1 MITDR
6 QTRLL
11 RQKRMEGKT
20 QETAA
25 AKAGMSVRS
34 ARKWQSGPLPSQ
46 AKPEHRWRTRPD
58 PFDGVWEDEIEPLL
72 RNDPTGKLKATTI
85 IDWLAEQHPGRF
97 SASQLRTL
105 QRRLQD
111 WRALHGPDRE
121 VYFPQVHPPGREAQ
135 FDFTHCG
142 ELKVTI
148 AGQSYPHLL
157 FQLILSHS
165 GWRYAEVA
173 AGETFL
179 ALQQGLQNALWT
191 LGGVPE
197 VVRSDNTSAAT
208 HELRSSRGR
217 ALNDNYAALLE
228 HYGLRSTRINPG
240 QSHENGIAEHAHY
253 RLKDAIDQ
261 ALMLRGSRDFHTT
274 DDYADFV
281 RQMVERRNR
290 LVEGKLEQEMPC
302 LGPLPPA
309 PVPEYANYQSKVRRW
324 CTIQVAGHSY
334 SVPSRLIG
342 KEVQI
347 RLYADWVEVYYKGH
361 LVERM
366 ERVRGEGEANVN
378 YRHVIGS
385 LVRKP
390 GAFAR
395 YRFREQLFPTM
406 HFRLTYDALREWR
419 GERADVEYVRILH
432 LAASTMA
439 ATVDSALSLLLEAG
453 ESFDYAEVR
462 DLAEPKVPEAPV
474 LTLVWEAGP
483 ENLRPLAHG
492 QPGHGGGVR
501 MTDTSVMQDRI
512 GQLCGQ
518 FKLPT
523 MGAQSVARFTAAG
536 HGDALATFLEVLEQE
551 AEDRRHR
558 RINRLRR
565 ESRLP
570 SGKTWETFEHD
581 RVPLA
586 LRQQLDHL
594 AQGSFVER
602 GVNVLAFGLPGTGK
616 THALCALGHRLVEAG
631 HSVLFAPAYR
641 LVQELL
647 AAKRDLDLP
656 RQLRKL
662 DNFDFLLLDDLGY
675 LPQGAEESE
684 VLFTLIAERYERRS
698 LGITSN
704 LVFSEWERIFANPMA
719 TAAAIDRVVHHS
731 VILEFDVPSY
741 RTDAAQQRGQAEEVN
756 RQN

>member
-1 MITDR
+1 M
-6 QTRLL
+6 
-11 RQKRMEGKT
+11 
-20 QETAA
+20 
-25 AKAGMSVRS
+25 
-34 ARKWQSGPLPSQ
+34 
-46 AKPEHRWRTRPD
+46 
-58 PFDGVWEDEIEPLL
+58 
-72 RNDPTGKLKATTI
+72 
-85 IDWLAEQHPGRF
+85 
-97 SASQLRTL
+97 
-105 QRRLQD
+105 
-111 WRALHGPDRE
+111 
-121 VYFPQVHPPGREAQ
+121 YFPQVHPPGREAQ

-217 ALNDNYAALLE
+217 ALNDNYAALLD
-228 HYGLRSTRINPG
+228 HYSLRSTRINPG
-240 QSHENGIAEHAHY
+240 QSHENGVAEHAHY

-261 ALMLRGSRDFHTT
+261 ALILRGSRDFDTA
-274 DDYADFV
+274 DDYASFV

-290 LVEGKLEQEMPC
+290 LVQGKLEQELLC
-302 LGPLPPA
+302 LRSLPPA
-309 PVPEYANYQSKVRRW
+309 PVPEYVNYQSKVRQW

-347 RLYADWVEVYYKGH
+347 RLYADWAEVYYQGH

-406 HFRLTYDALREWR
+406 HFRLTYDALRQWR

-432 LAASTMA
+432 LAATTMA

-474 LTLVWEAGP
+474 LVWSGKPDLKIYDRLLTVSLVG
-483 ENLRPLAHG
+483 
-492 QPGHGGGVR
+492 GGGVR

-586 LRQQLDHL
+586 LRQQLDQL

-602 GVNVLAFGLPGTGK
+602 GINVLAFGLPGTGK
-616 THALCALGHRLVEAG
+616 THARCALGHRLVEAG

-647 AAKRDLDLP
+647 AAKRDLDLAP
-656 RQLRKL
+656 PAAQAGQLRLPAPRRPGLPAPGRRGIGGPLHPHRRTLRAPVVGHHVKPG
-662 DNFDFLLLDDLGY
+662 LLGV
-675 LPQGAEESE
+675 GAH
-684 VLFTLIAERYERRS
+684 LCQPHGHRR
-698 LGITSN
+698 G
-704 LVFSEWERIFANPMA
+704 
-719 TAAAIDRVVHHS
+719 D
-731 VILEFDVPSY
+731 
-741 RTDAAQQRGQAEEVN
+741 
-756 RQN
+756 